1 MKGDVIKVPGA
12 LNLAAT
18 VSGRATPKWLMRR
31 ITGKLFRKAI

>member
-1 MKGDVIKVPGA
+1 VPGA

-31 ITGKLFRKAI
+31 ITGKLFRKAL